1 MCSGMELTEAKTNKA
16 LTQNNQNLNQLRS
29 RATPCDDSPFEH
41 IPWRQTHRLDT
52 LSDVEHIPRAI
63 NPLLAS
69 PRRHDCCRLDRISEL
84 DDRCELR
91 NSCLLLGMGTGQSPE
106 GGRRTAQPQRSLGY
120 PQGCLQNGGAA
131 MVLRFGQSLRVRLAP
146 TLRRASFLLGRLENA
161 PT

>member
-1 MCSGMELTEAKTNKA
+1 MELTEAKTNKA

-106 GGRRTAQPQRSLGY
+106 GGRRTAQPQRPLGLPARLFAKRWRSDGPEVWTIATGPSCTNIAASLV
-120 PQGCLQNGGAA
+120 P
-131 MVLRFGQSLRVRLAP
+131 SWTP
-146 TLRRASFLLGRLENA
+146 
-161 PT
+161 